1 MKYIK
6 LVIAVDDKYQESLIA
21 ELMDLEFDEFQ
32 QTNDELITYIP
43 KERFHIGD
51 RERIEHLLS
60 SYPGEGY
67 LKSEEIVEEQNW
79 NQEWE
84 KTIQAQS
91 IGRFFVR
98 PTWSDETPS
107 DDQILLQIDP
117 KMSFGTGYHE
127 TTRLMLRELPT
138 AIQPGDSVLDAGTG
152 TAILAIAAVKL
163 GAAHVLAFDIDDWSI
178 TNARENLY
186 LNEVSDRIQVVKGTH
201 TDITDKANY
210 DVILA
215 NIQQNIISEMIP
227 FFAENLK
234 EGGFVLLSGLL
245 EKDEDKIRNLLEN
258 NHLKY
263 LNTTQENEWIAIK
276 AEK

>member
-6 LVIAVDDKYQESLIA
+6 LVIAVDAKYQESLIA
-21 ELMDLEFDEFQ
+21 ELMELEFDEFQ
-32 QTNDELITYIP
+32 QTDDELITYIP

-51 RERIEHLLS
+51 REQIEHLLS

-98 PTWSDETPS
+98 PTWSAETPS
-107 DDQILLQIDP
+107 GDQVLLEIDP

-127 TTRLMLRELPT
+127 TTRLMLHELPEI
-138 AIQPGDSVLDAGTG
+138 IQQGDSVLDAGTG
-152 TAILAIAAVKL
+152 TGILAIAAVKL
-163 GAAHVLAFDIDDWSI
+163 GAEHVLAFDIDEWSI
-178 TNARENLY
+178 TNARENVH
-186 LNEVSDRIQVVKGTH
+186 LNEVSEHIQIVKGTH
-201 TDITDKANY
+201 TDITDNAAYN
-210 DVILA
+210 VILA
-215 NIQQNIISEMIP
+215 NIQQNVISEMIP

-234 EGGFVLLSGLL
+234 PGGYILLSGLL
-245 EKDEDKIRNLLEN
+245 EKDEDKINKIMHDNKLEV
-258 NHLKY
+258 LEK
-263 LNTTQENEWIAIK
+263 TQESEWIAIK
-276 AEK
+276 GRR